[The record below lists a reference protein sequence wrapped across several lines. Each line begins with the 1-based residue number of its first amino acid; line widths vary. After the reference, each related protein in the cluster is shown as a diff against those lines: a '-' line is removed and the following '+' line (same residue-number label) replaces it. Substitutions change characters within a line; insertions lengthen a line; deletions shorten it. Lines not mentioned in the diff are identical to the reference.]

1 MCLCLAGGKI
11 NQKARIPDKSPRAR
25 LFVQAR
31 ASAPPVG
38 AGLGK
43 SAPLAARQREGAAGQ
58 LASGGSPPRLC
69 ALLRIKALVF
79 SLLSSPFVS
88 FSSFVLPSPIV
99 IEC

>member
-31 ASAPPVG
+31 ELQLRPL
-38 AGLGK
+38 AGRLGK
-43 SAPLAARQREGAAGQ
+43 SAPQVASPREGAAGQ

-69 ALLRIKALVF
+69 ALLRIKALIF

-88 FSSFVLPSPIV
+88 FPSFVLLS
-99 IEC
+99 